1 MAFEGGLVNDLS
13 FTATSGTG
21 ILSDH
26 QFHAVKL
33 SAAGVV
39 ALSTSSTGGTARVVG
54 ILQNDPASDEAATV
68 RVLGYSKWE
77 CGEAIALNDALV
89 CSSSG
94 TAFVANTT
102 GEYVVGW
109 AASATTAAGQI
120 LTAYINPGYMFAGS
134 TA

>member
-1 MAFEGGLVNDLS
+1 MAFEGGQVIDLS

-21 ILSDH
+21 VLSDL
-26 QFHAVKL
+26 QFHAVKQ
-33 SAAGVV
+33 SAAGIVS
-39 ALSTSSTGGTARVVG
+39 LSTSSTGGTGRVVG
-54 ILQNDPASDEAATV
+54 ILQNDPASNQAATV

-77 CGEAIALNDALV
+77 CGEAIAINDALV

-120 LTAYINPGYMFAGS
+120 LSAFINPGYMFAGS